1 MLNIPSRMEGPE
13 QKTIIG
19 KPEITVSSKGIQNG
33 TSVYLNDGADFG
45 PDTKLGA
52 TTLGQYGPSFTTTS
66 GILEAIDYATA
77 NKLKLKL
84 NEQFLI
90 GSSILLPASGIEI
103 AGTGWVS
110 DQNGNLV
117 SGAQG
122 TTMGPTSSNSS
133 PILAFADTTVPN
145 LQSYIHDLAIIA
157 NQSAYATNPFVNLV
171 QNEMGGT
178 NIILE
183 RVLFNGYTP
192 AGNSSLNFKGN
203 EDAYI
208 KNCRF
213 SELSAT
219 FAAVDG
225 QINMGGCIFD
235 ATATSVTFE
244 AQQVNVSKTT
254 FRQFYFYGSTGIN
267 IINMTNCY
275 WNGSNGSPI
284 NANGLSTPVFLNLE
298 NCVITAG
305 ESGSVQN
312 VFGIT
317 SGTTLYVKAKNCAFY
332 SGSASTTDQITVTGL
347 FFDFD
352 DNCRFLNGM
361 PMPAKIL
368 PSASLSTNPPVSGT
382 AYQNTNA
389 YDIEINLPVYATTSG
404 TAGKVAIAKGM
415 TSTPTS
421 IGSQYVNGATSSTSA
436 DIIRLKVP
444 AGWYYSFTETGVT
457 FGTASVFAD

>member
-1 MLNIPSRMEGPE
+1 MGSMLNIPSRMEGPE

-19 KPEITVSSKGIQNG
+19 KPEITVSAKGIQNG

-52 TTLGQYGPSFTTTS
+52 TTLGQYGPPYTNTL
-66 GILEAIDYATA
+66 GIEEAVNYATA
-77 NKLKLKL
+77 NKLKLNL
-84 NEQFLI
+84 NKQFLI

-110 DQNGNLV
+110 DQNGDIV
-117 SGAQG
+117 GGAQG
-122 TTMGPTSSNSS
+122 TTIGPTSSNSS
-133 PILAFADTTVPN
+133 PVLAFADTTVPN

-171 QNEMGGT
+171 QNETGGT

-225 QINMGGCIFD
+225 QINMDGCIFD
-235 ATATSVTFE
+235 ASATGITFQ

-254 FRQFYFYGSTGIN
+254 FRQFTFYGSSGIN
-267 IINMTNCY
+267 IINLTDCY

-284 NANGLSTPVFLNLE
+284 NANGLNTPVFLNLK

-305 ESGSVQN
+305 ESGNVQG

-317 SGTTLYVKAKNCAFY
+317 TGTTLYVRAKNCAFY
-332 SGSASTTDQITVTGL
+332 SGSGSTTDQITTTGL

-361 PMPAKIL
+361 PMPSVIKPV
-368 PSASLSTNPPVSGT
+368 PSTPTVPASGT
-382 AYQNTNA
+382 AQQNTNL
-389 YDIEINLPVYATTSG
+389 YPVNVYIYNGDVTEIQITRNG
-404 TAGKVAIAKGM
+404 TAYTVLSVSTAIAMSGQAYKLNPGDSI
-415 TSTPTS
+415 TITYSTAPTWEWLS
-421 IGSQYVNGATSSTSA
+421 
-436 DIIRLKVP
+436 D
-444 AGWYYSFTETGVT
+444 
-457 FGTASVFAD
+457 